1 MCLYVFKCDVPSMCS
16 QGSLR
21 EHLEEN
27 MLSTCLVMRKWI
39 PPHPGRIHPM
49 FLGLHILEKG
59 GAPGID

>member
-1 MCLYVFKCDVPSMCS
+1 MCLYVFKCDVPSMRS

-21 EHLEEN
+21 EHLEGN

-39 PPHPGRIHPM
+39 SPDPGRIHPM
-49 FLGLHILEKG
+49 FPGLHILEKG

>member
-1 MCLYVFKCDVPSMCS
+1 MCLYVFKCDVPSMRS

-21 EHLEEN
+21 EHLEGN

-39 PPHPGRIHPM
+39 SPHPGRIHPM
-49 FLGLHILEKG
+49 FPGLHILEKG